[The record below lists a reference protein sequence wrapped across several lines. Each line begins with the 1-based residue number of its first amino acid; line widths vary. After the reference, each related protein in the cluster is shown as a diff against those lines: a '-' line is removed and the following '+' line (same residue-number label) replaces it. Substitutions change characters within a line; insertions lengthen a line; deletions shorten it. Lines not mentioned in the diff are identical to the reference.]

1 MRIKTCFVWSGLTS
15 PGILLHPCVVC
26 RSTLLSKSIHSQAG
40 HPQAGASNP
49 LPPKIWAQER
59 LGMDLS
65 IQVLAIV
72 SYSICMR
79 MRVGVF
85 GERERERER
94 ERGTENERTRE
105 RTRDGPSL
113 ISGSIQL
120 IHFNASYSL
129 SMDLGAP
136 CHTEMWS
143 SQRGIAQCS
152 SCPSHSRDQESL

>member
-15 PGILLHPCVVC
+15 PGILLPPCVVC

-49 LPPKIWAQER
+49 LPPKIGAQER

-65 IQVLAIV
+65 IQVPAIV

-85 GERERERER
+85 GERERAGE
-94 ERGTENERTRE
+94 
-105 RTRDGPSL
+105 
-113 ISGSIQL
+113 
-120 IHFNASYSL
+120 
-129 SMDLGAP
+129 
-136 CHTEMWS
+136 
-143 SQRGIAQCS
+143 
-152 SCPSHSRDQESL
+152 